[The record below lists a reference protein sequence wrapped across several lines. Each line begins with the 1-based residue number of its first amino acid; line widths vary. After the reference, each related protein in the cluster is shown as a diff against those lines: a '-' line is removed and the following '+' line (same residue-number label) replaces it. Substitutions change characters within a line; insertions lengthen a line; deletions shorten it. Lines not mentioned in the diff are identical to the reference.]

1 MGNGKIK
8 SFTDLIA
15 WQKGHELVLRVYLL
29 TKQFPDI
36 EKFGLLVQMRRS
48 ASSITANLAEG
59 FGRRG
64 LADKIRFYDIAIGS
78 LYELQDQ
85 LLIAKDLKYF
95 NLKEYSIS
103 FDLSEDI
110 QRLIN
115 ALIRSIKK

>member
-1 MGNGKIK
+1 MNKIQK
-8 SFTDLIA
+8 FTDLIA

>member
-1 MGNGKIK
+1 MNKIK
-8 SFTDLIA
+8 TFTDLIA
-15 WQKGHELVLRVYLL
+15 WQKGHELVLTVYLL
-29 TKQFPDI
+29 TKKFPDT

-64 LADKIRFYDIAIGS
+64 LADKTRFYDIAIGS

-85 LLIAKDLKYF
+85 LLIAKDLNYF
-95 NLKEYSIS
+95 SLKEYTTQYN
-103 FDLSEDI
+103 LSEDV

-115 ALIRSIKK
+115 ALIRSINK